1 MLHVTC
7 LTSPKAARRCLDSQ
21 APHRIADLNAH
32 AHGCSADHKVDRNA
46 HAHGQLIWH
55 VAQTYYKMSY
65 VDRTIDNPE
74 HRLCEDIPRFC
85 DGVSDLLREVVN
97 AAVDAVVFTVLLRRY
112 SRTHKYTLAIVG
124 YVFGAGVMTLTFM
137 PNFSRMNRKQQEL
150 EGAHRHLLLLLLLFS
165 RDRRGGCIAI
175 WNMVDMQGWLAC
187 LASLIQHAFHLIRRL
202 HIRTMCVWQGHGA
215 C

>member
-1 MLHVTC
+1 M
-7 LTSPKAARRCLDSQ
+7 
-21 APHRIADLNAH
+21 
-32 AHGCSADHKVDRNA
+32 
-46 HAHGQLIWH
+46 
-55 VAQTYYKMSY
+55 AQTYYKMSY

-150 EGAHRHLLLLLLLFS
+150 EGALLMFTGCCSYSCSSAMNEEVVALHLGNRCTGKADLP
-165 RDRRGGCIAI
+165 A
-175 WNMVDMQGWLAC
+175 W
-187 LASLIQHAFHLIRRL
+187 
-202 HIRTMCVWQGHGA
+202 HI
-215 C
+215 